1 MAAELLFSFSSNI
14 ALIVFSL
21 SMAVMP
27 FIKLKFYYLFWMF
40 VYVGRTRPL
49 CSSAAISLINIFV
62 LLQLMSQLYQEM
74 ELTVADF

>member
-40 VYVGRTRPL
+40 VYV